1 MRRARATAAWVALA
15 TLVGAPSCKAQAD
28 KASPAPGATA
38 AGASTGTL
46 ATEEDKT
53 LYALGLALGLNI
65 TDFALSAREL
75 EVVKRGLGDAAS
87 GATQQVDIK
96 VYGPKV
102 RELAMAKQ
110 KEKAAA
116 ETAKAAV
123 FVDQALKEAGAVKT
137 PSGMVYIEQRKG
149 TGASPKA
156 TDTVKV
162 HYKGTLVDGKTFD
175 SSYDRGEPAQFPLNG
190 VIPCWTEGV
199 QKMAVGGKAKLVCPP
214 GIAYGDRGSP
224 PVIPPSAT
232 LVFEVE
238 LLEVGAASA
247 VAPAPAAS
255 PAARPSPAATPRPSP
270 SPSPAA
276 SPKP

>member
-1 MRRARATAAWVALA
+1 MAALVALA
-15 TLVGAPSCKAQAD
+15 TLAGAPSCKAQAD
-28 KASPAPGATA
+28 KASPAPA
-38 AGASTGTL
+38 AAAASTGTL
-46 ATEEDKT
+46 TTEEDKT
-53 LYALGLALGLNI
+53 LYALGLALGMNI
-65 TDFALSAREL
+65 TDFGLSAREL
-75 EVVKRGLGDAAS
+75 DLVKRGLGDAAS
-87 GATQQVDIK
+87 GGKQEVDIK

-102 RELAMAKQ
+102 RDLAMAKQ

-116 ETAKAAV
+116 ETARATV

-137 PSGMVYIEQRKG
+137 ASGMVYIEQTKG

-199 QKMAVGGKAKLVCPP
+199 QKMAVGGKSKLICPP
-214 GIAYGDRGSP
+214 GIAYGERGSP
-224 PVIPPSAT
+224 PVIPPGAT

-238 LLEVGAASA
+238 LLEVGAA
-247 VAPAPAAS
+247 APAAE
-255 PAARPSPAATPRPSP
+255 PAGAGGVPGGVVGGAAGSRPKPAPKPVPSP
-270 SPSPAA
+270 SP
-276 SPKP
+276 KG

>member
-1 MRRARATAAWVALA
+1 MAALVALA
-15 TLVGAPSCKAQAD
+15 TLAGAPSCKAQAD
-28 KASPAPGATA
+28 KASPAPGTPAAAAAT
-38 AGASTGTL
+38 TGTL
-46 ATEEDKT
+46 TTEEDKT

-65 TDFALSAREL
+65 TDFGLSAREL
-75 EVVKRGLGDAAS
+75 DLVKRGMGDAAS
-87 GATQQVDIK
+87 GATQEVDIK

-102 RELAMAKQ
+102 REFAMAKQ
-110 KEKAAA
+110 QAKQAADA
-116 ETAKAAV
+116 AKAAV
-123 FVDQALKEAGAVKT
+123 FVDQVLKEASAVKT
-137 PSGMVYIEQRKG
+137 PSGMVYVEQRKG

-214 GIAYGDRGSP
+214 AIAYGERGQP
-224 PVIPPSAT
+224 PVIPQNAT

-238 LLEVGAASA
+238 GLEVGGGPAAA
-247 VAPAPAAS
+247 APAAPAARTPTPAPAQAA
-255 PAARPSPAATPRPSP
+255 PAAKPSPGRPP
-270 SPSPAA
+270 

>member
-1 MRRARATAAWVALA
+1 MAAGAILA
-15 TLVGAPSCKAQAD
+15 TLAGAPSCKAQAEQ
-28 KASPAPGATA
+28 ASPAPGAPV
-38 AGASTGTL
+38 AGASAGTL

-65 TDFALSAREL
+65 TDFGLSARDL
-75 EVVKRGLGDAAS
+75 DIVKRGLGDAAS
-87 GATQQVDIK
+87 GANQEVDIK

-102 RELAMAKQ
+102 RDLAMAKAQ
-110 KEKAAA
+110 QRAAA

-137 PSGMVYIEQRKG
+137 ASGMIFVEQKKG
-149 TGASPKA
+149 TGAVPKA

-214 GIAYGDRGSP
+214 AIAYGERGSP

-238 LLEVGAASA
+238 LLEVGGG
-247 VAPAPAAS
+247 APAA
-255 PAARPSPAATPRPSP
+255 PAAPAAKPSPAPQS
-270 SPSPAA
+270 
-276 SPKP
+276 

>member
-1 MRRARATAAWVALA
+1 MAAWVVLA
-15 TLVGAPSCKAQAD
+15 TLAGAPSCKAQAD
-28 KASPAPGATA
+28 KASPAPGTPA
-38 AGASTGTL
+38 AGASAGTL
-46 ATEEDKT
+46 TTEEDKT

-65 TDFALSAREL
+65 TDFGLNARDL
-75 EVVKRGLGDAAS
+75 DVVKRGLGDAAS

-102 RELAMAKQ
+102 REFAMAKA
-110 KEKAAA
+110 KERAAA

-123 FVDQALKEAGAVKT
+123 FVDQTMKEAGAVKT
-137 PSGMVYIEQRKG
+137 ASGMVYIEQRNG
-149 TGASPKA
+149 TGAMPKP

-199 QKMAVGGKAKLVCPP
+199 QKMAVGGKAKLICPP
-214 GIAYGDRGSP
+214 AIAYGDRGSP
-224 PVIPPSAT
+224 PVIPPGAT

-238 LLEVGAASA
+238 LLEVGGGAAPT
-247 VAPAPAAS
+247 APALSRPAA
-255 PAARPSPAATPRPSP
+255 PSATSKPVASP
-270 SPSPAA
+270 SPKPSPM
-276 SPKP
+276 P

>member
-1 MRRARATAAWVALA
+1 MAAWVALA
-15 TLVGAPSCKAQAD
+15 TLAGAPSCKAQAD
-28 KASPAPGATA
+28 KPSPAPSTAA
-38 AGASTGTL
+38 AGAPAGTL

-65 TDFALSAREL
+65 TDFGLGARDL
-75 EVVKRGLGDAAS
+75 EIVKRGLGDAAS
-87 GATQQVDIK
+87 GATQEVDIK

-102 RELAMAKQ
+102 RDLAMAKA
-110 KEKAAA
+110 KERAAA

-137 PSGMVYIEQRKG
+137 PSGMVFIEQKKG

-162 HYKGTLVDGKTFD
+162 HYKGTLVDGKVFD

-214 GIAYGDRGSP
+214 AIAYGERGSP
-224 PVIPPSAT
+224 PVIPPGAT

-238 LLEVGAASA
+238 LLEVGAGAVPAASRPA
-247 VAPAPAAS
+247 APAAS
-255 PAARPSPAATPRPSP
+255 PA
-270 SPSPAA
+270 
-276 SPKP
+276 PKP

>member
-1 MRRARATAAWVALA
+1 MAAWVVLA
-15 TLVGAPSCKAQAD
+15 TLAGAPSCKAQAD
-28 KASPAPGATA
+28 KASPAPGTP
-38 AGASTGTL
+38 AGASAGTL

-65 TDFALSAREL
+65 ADFGLSAREL
-75 EVVKRGLGDAAS
+75 DLVKRGLNDAAS
-87 GATQQVDIK
+87 GATQEVDIK

-102 RELAMAKQ
+102 RDLAMAKQ
-110 KEKAAA
+110 KAKAEA
-116 ETAKAAV
+116 ETAKAGV
-123 FVDQALKEAGAVKT
+123 FVDQVMKEAGAVKT
-137 PSGMVYIEQRKG
+137 ASGMVYIEQRKG

-214 GIAYGDRGSP
+214 AIAYGERGSP
-224 PVIPPSAT
+224 PVIPPGAT

-238 LLEVGAASA
+238 LLEIGGGPAAP
-247 VAPAPAAS
+247 VAPAAA
-255 PAARPSPAATPRPSP
+255 PSPKS
-270 SPSPAA
+270 
-276 SPKP
+276 

>member
-1 MRRARATAAWVALA
+1 MRRARATAALVALV
-15 TLVGAPSCKAQAD
+15 TLAGAPSCKAQAD
-28 KASPAPGATA
+28 KPSPAPSTAA
-38 AGASTGTL
+38 AGAATGTL
-46 ATEEDKT
+46 TTEDDKT

-65 TDFALSAREL
+65 TDFNLSARDL
-75 EVVKRGLGDAAS
+75 EIVKRGLGDAAS
-87 GATQQVDIK
+87 GAKQEVDIK

-102 RELAMAKQ
+102 RDLAMAKSR
-110 KEKAAA
+110 ERAAA

-123 FVDQALKEAGAVKT
+123 FVDQTLKEPGALKT
-137 PSGMVYIEQRKG
+137 PSGMVFIEQKKG

-162 HYKGTLVDGKTFD
+162 HYKGTLVDGKQFD

-214 GIAYGDRGSP
+214 AMAYGEGGHP
-224 PVIPPSAT
+224 PVIPPGAT

-238 LLEVGAASA
+238 LLEVSA
-247 VAPAPAAS
+247 PPAAPAAS
-255 PAARPSPAATPRPSP
+255 RPAAPA
-270 SPSPAA
+270 
-276 SPKP
+276 PKQ